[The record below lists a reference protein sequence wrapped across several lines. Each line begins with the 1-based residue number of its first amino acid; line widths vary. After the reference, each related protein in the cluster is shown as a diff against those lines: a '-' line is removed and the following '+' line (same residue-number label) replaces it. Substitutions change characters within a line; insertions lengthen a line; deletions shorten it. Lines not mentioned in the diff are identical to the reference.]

1 MRREHY
7 QARLLRALSG
17 KTQEKMAKDVGI
29 DPVLLSQIEL
39 GDVMPKRRYIETMA
53 QIEGLTLDDTEE
65 LLELADTL
73 RRTNRRR
80 TRAAEPFAGLE
91 AELRDHLA
99 RAQRRLLALP
109 AERLRAWICL
119 RLYEESARESCT
131 EETAAALAQVACV
144 IAQRPANPS
153 A

>member
-17 KTQEKMAKDVGI
+17 KTQEKMANDVGI

-39 GDVMPKRRYIETMA
+39 GSLMPKRRYLETMA
-53 QIEGLTLDDTEE
+53 DTEGFTLDDTEE

-80 TRAAEPFAGLE
+80 TRGAEPFAGLE

-109 AERLRAWICL
+109 AERLRSWICL
-119 RLYEESARESCT
+119 RLYEESTREACS
-131 EETAAALAQVACV
+131 EETAAALTQVAGLL
-144 IAQRPANPS
+144 ARRPANPD